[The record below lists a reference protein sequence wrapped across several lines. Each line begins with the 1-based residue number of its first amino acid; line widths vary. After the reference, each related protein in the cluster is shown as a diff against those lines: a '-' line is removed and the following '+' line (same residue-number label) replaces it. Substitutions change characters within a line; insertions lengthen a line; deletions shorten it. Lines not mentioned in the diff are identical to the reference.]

1 MRKKESFAHTMALI
15 ILVALIIIPI
25 IATAKPNTPDRTKIG
40 SEPPRHQEHQDRV
53 VGMGKQNT
61 PAISSQPTHLS
72 FWGMNTYFTG
82 LERHF
87 TDEPNTELGETEEDN
102 GIPTLMHLGQA
113 AGVEWGREEIS
124 WSNLQRQG
132 GADWWDRDVRKR
144 YDRYIGDMAEAGYG
158 IIGVIST
165 TPPWA
170 RVADCEQRILRYAD
184 NPTYLP
190 QGQSWCPPAPEHLI
204 GNANNEDFDYFV
216 RNIVERYDGDGDE
229 DAEGSPRIAIWQIG
243 NEPNHWETW
252 AGTPAEYATYL
263 SVGYNA
269 IKAADPTALVATGGL
284 YVLDGQSAQLND
296 CECHKDGLY
305 FLNEVLQANTDSWQ
319 SFDALAIHP
328 YMPDTAPDSTSILSK
343 VSLWGRIQTARDWLT
358 VQTHQRGG
366 AIRPLWISEIGWI
379 IPQATL
385 ADAEHEQEQEKDPL
399 ARYRIPAE
407 YRNAELTTFTAQ
419 TIDEQDQA
427 LYMVRAHV
435 IAQALGVS
443 HVNYLQLEDK
453 FDNDYFGFYHP
464 WGGSAI
470 VKTKAEDYAPRLAY
484 PAYVTLK
491 QQLADAT
498 YDGLGSLHTYAYTP
512 NAEDNPPACYHMRF
526 KGPDNGW
533 LVDVLW
539 HSTGGSCVAA
549 GEDEVRLPLEPS
561 VQRVERITL
570 YGDEQTLTPH
580 NNAVNVTVGESP
592 VYIRQI
598 LPEPTPTP
606 TPLPTAT
613 LTPTATPTASPPP
626 MASPTPTIT
635 PTPIATPTPPPSD
648 VYEPDDLCSVQTT
661 RHIPN
666 YGIVEDHTFHVP
678 GDVDYVQVEAVTGTT
693 YLIEAQVP
701 PESPA
706 DVVLELYPHCPSESA
721 SANRYAP
728 FTRGVQVRYQADSDA
743 PFYLKLSNDDTA
755 TAGITVTYDVSV
767 RALPQTPYPDT
778 FIIVNGH
785 LQDNDPQQAHHAY
798 SANAFKHLLLDQG
811 YTQDQIYE
819 LSADLYYNA
828 LNLQQLEEAITTW
841 AAQKTGDN
849 SMLTLY
855 IVGYGGIDA
864 TDSSTAHIIVDALQD
879 QTLTPALLD
888 SWLDAL
894 EEERPDIRI
903 NVILDVPF
911 AGNFITAPDTISKS
925 GRVIITATGDKRSP
939 AWCTEQGTLFSE
951 YFLAALR
958 QGTSLYRAF
967 QEAQWAIQA
976 AHPSQ
981 TPWLN
986 DDDDTTA
993 HDSTDGGKAQQRG
1006 FGAAR
1011 TSSST
1016 PLPPSIASVQQTM
1029 PVTHG
1034 QVIALEA
1041 HVYHD
1046 EQTDMQQVTAHI
1058 YPSSYETPE
1067 TSGEWLYDTAPITL
1081 PLHRS
1086 NEGLSLSSNNTS
1098 WYGETSESLTPG
1110 IYRVVIY
1117 AAGGTEDGMRLRARP
1132 VALEVDV
1139 AEPEQPTQNPHTV
1152 FLPLVQS

>member
-1 MRKKESFAHTMALI
+1 MRKKESFAHTTALI
-15 ILVALIIIPI
+15 ILGLLIVISIVT
-25 IATAKPNTPDRTKIG
+25 TAKPNTPQRTT
-40 SEPPRHQEHQDRV
+40 H
-53 VGMGKQNT
+53 
-61 PAISSQPTHLS
+61 AASSQPAHLS

-87 TDEPNTELGETEEDN
+87 TDEPNTEIGETEEDN

-144 YDRYIGDMAEAGYG
+144 YDRYLGDMAEAGYG

-216 RNIVERYDGDGDE
+216 RNIVERYDGDGED

-252 AGTPAEYATYL
+252 AGTPAEYANYL
-263 SVGYNA
+263 TVGYNA

-284 YVLDGQSAQLND
+284 YILDGQSAQLND
-296 CECHKDGLY
+296 CKCHKDGLY
-305 FLNEVLQANTDSWQ
+305 FLNEVLQANPNSWQ

-328 YMPDTAPDSTSILSK
+328 YMPDTAPDSPTILSK
-343 VSLWGRIQTARDWLT
+343 VSLWGRIQTAQEWLT
-358 VQTHQRGG
+358 AQTQQRGG

-379 IPQATL
+379 IPQTTL
-385 ADAEHEQEQEKDPL
+385 AEAQHEQEHEREKEKEKEKDPL
-399 ARYRIPAE
+399 ARYRIPTE
-407 YRNAELTTFTAQ
+407 YRTAALTTFTAQ

-427 LYMVRAHV
+427 IYMVRAHV
-435 IAQALGVS
+435 IAQALGVP

-453 FDNDYFGFYHP
+453 FDGDYFEFYHP

-484 PAYVTLK
+484 PAYATLK

-526 KGPDNGW
+526 KGPDNHW
-533 LVDVLW
+533 HVDVLW
-539 HSTGGSCVAA
+539 HSTGGSCIAA
-549 GEDEVRLPLEPS
+549 GEDEVRLPLDPS
-561 VQRVERITL
+561 VQRVEHITL
-570 YGDEQTLTPH
+570 YGNEQTLTPQ
-580 NNAVNVTVGESP
+580 NNAVNVTVGDAP
-592 VYIRQI
+592 IYIRQI

-613 LTPTATPTASPPP
+613 ITPTTTPT
-626 MASPTPTIT
+626 ASPTPTIT
-635 PTPIATPTPPPSD
+635 PTPTATPIPPPSD
-648 VYEPDDLCSVQTT
+648 AYEPDDTCSAEHT
-661 RHIPN
+661 RTIPN
-666 YGIVEDHTFHVP
+666 YGIVEDHTFHVT
-678 GDVDYVQVEAVTGTT
+678 GDVDYVQVEAITGTT

-706 DVVLELYPHCPSESA
+706 DVVLELYPTCPNESP
-721 SANRYAP
+721 SVKRYSP
-728 FTRGVQVRYQADSDA
+728 FTRGVQIRHRADSDA
-743 PFYLKLSNDDTA
+743 PFYLKLSNDDAA

-767 RALPQTPYPDT
+767 RALPQTLYPDT

-785 LQDNDPQQAHHAY
+785 LQNDDPLQTHHTY

-841 AAQKTGDN
+841 AAHKTGEN

-855 IVGYGGIDA
+855 IVGYGGIEAD
-864 TDSSTAHIIVDALQD
+864 DSSTANILVDATQN
-879 QTLTPALLD
+879 QTLTPALLN

-903 NVILDVPF
+903 NVILDAPF
-911 AGNFITAPDTISKS
+911 AGNFITAPNTISKS
-925 GRVIITATGDKRSP
+925 GRVIITATGDEHSP
-939 AWCTEQGTLFSE
+939 AWRTEQGTLFSA
-951 YFLAALR
+951 YFLASLQ
-958 QGTSLYRAF
+958 QGTSIYRAF

-986 DDDDTTA
+986 DDDDTTPQ
-993 HDSTDGGKAQQRG
+993 DSTDGGKAQQRG
-1006 FGAAR
+1006 FGTAR
-1011 TSSST
+1011 TNGT
-1016 PLPPSIASVQQTM
+1016 IPLPPSIAYVQQTT
-1029 PVTHG
+1029 PVMQG

-1046 EQTDMQQVTAHI
+1046 EQTDIQHVTAHI
-1058 YPSSYETPE
+1058 YPSSYEHPKA
-1067 TSGEWLYDTAPITL
+1067 GGAWLYDTAPITL
-1081 PLHRS
+1081 TLHRS
-1086 NEGLSLSSNNTS
+1086 NEGLSLGSDNAS
-1098 WYGETSESLTPG
+1098 WYGETHESLALGT
-1110 IYRVVIY
+1110 YRAVVY
-1117 AAGGTEDGMRLRARP
+1117 AEGETEDGMRLHARP
-1132 VALEVDV
+1132 VALAVDV
-1139 AEPEQPTQNPHTV
+1139 VEPEQPTQSPQKV